1 MVEILELPQMEE
13 KLENLMLQEQ
23 TQCTVEITQEL
34 LLHST
39 QLQSLTTTILKME
52 SQIPSQWFQLHLD
65 KQEKNKLKTLYL

>member
-1 MVEILELPQMEE
+1 MVEILELLQTEE
-13 KLENLMLQEQ
+13 KQENLMLQEQ
-23 TQCTVEITQEL
+23 IQCTVEITQEL

-65 KQEKNKLKTLYL
+65 KQEKNKLKTSYL

>member
-1 MVEILELPQMEE
+1 MVEILELLQTEE
-13 KLENLMLQEQ
+13 KQENLMLQEQ

-65 KQEKNKLKTLYL
+65 KQEKNKLKTSYL